1 MSSGGR
7 PNHPIWAQGY
17 KKLKEDK
24 KTLAL
29 CTVCEKKIHNTSSS
43 RLSMHRNVCKFLP
56 NRNIPVET
64 QNVAS
69 KILKSQ
75 QIKQKHATK
84 ISRVITETDTDTE
97 SNSIGSIRGEES
109 EDEALLLDSEQ
120 NTNFDFT
127 DKSNKANGGADDG
140 DFEGLNQ
147 EFTSTCSSK
156 SRPSTSNSLTSFVD
170 TMSIQDI
177 NKGNE
182 LLGKLFFG
190 CNIPFS
196 VIESTHFHNFM
207 QHMRPSYRIPSRKAL
222 CGKILDD
229 IFNKFTKD
237 IKFESDSVML
247 IDGWKNEN
255 ANTKN
260 VTVLLHSATGKAVF
274 LDNWDLS
281 EEKETGEKLTEIIE
295 FAKTQ
300 AEQMYQTKIFAVVS
314 DNAANMMKMGRLTDI
329 IHLTC
334 NSHTGQLLAKDI
346 LPTELATRVTSILKQ
361 FNGPDMEAQILRFGG
376 SKISLPCET
385 RWCSNRD
392 SFSCFLKNLSY
403 IKRVISENPQKSFAA
418 HLTGLI
424 FDQQFVKNVTEA
436 VSLLDPICSLINKCQ
451 SSTASIACAAE
462 AWLSIE
468 FPPGFVEAKECL
480 EKRRNYALKVPLL
493 VANYLHPAYR
503 GKKLNEQQID
513 LVNDYL
519 LENLDAT
526 GLADLIKFSSNT
538 GIFEILNSKEGLN
551 LKPHLYWELAS
562 RKCTNLS
569 HNAIKLLSIPAS
581 SAQLERVFSNWSY
594 VHNKLRNRLSAE
606 RSKKLVKVYYSLK
619 MQDSA
624 KSCEY

>member
-1 MSSGGR
+1 MSLGGR
-7 PNHPIWAQGY
+7 PNHFIWSQGF

-24 KTLAL
+24 KTVAL
-29 CTVCEKKIHNTSSS
+29 CTVCQKKIHNTSSS
-43 RLSMHRNVCKFLP
+43 RLSMHRNLCKYLKYHS
-56 NRNIPVET
+56 NDNTSVET
-64 QNVAS
+64 QKVAS
-69 KILKSQ
+69 KNPNSQ
-75 QIKQKHATK
+75 QVKEKHATK
-84 ISRVITETDTDTE
+84 ISRVVTETDTDEET
-97 SNSIGSIRGEES
+97 NSIVSLCS
-109 EDEALLLDSEQ
+109 EDEGVLLEPAQ

-127 DKSNKANGGADDG
+127 DGDDTDDG
-140 DFEGLNQ
+140 NFVLPNQ
-147 EFTSTCSSK
+147 EVISTCSSSCK
-156 SRPSTSNSLTSFVD
+156 SLTPSTSTSLTSFVD
-170 TMSIQDI
+170 SMSIKDMS
-177 NKGNE
+177 KGNA

-196 VIESTHFHNFM
+196 VVESTHFHKFM

-229 IFNKFTKD
+229 IYNKFTKD

-281 EEKETGEKLTEIIE
+281 EEKETGEKLAEIIE
-295 FAKTQ
+295 FAKIQ
-300 AEQMYQTKIFAVVS
+300 AEQMYQTKIFAVIS

-334 NSHTGQLLAKDI
+334 NSHLGQLLAKDV

-361 FNGPDMEAQILRFGG
+361 FNGPDMEAQIIRFGG
-376 SKISLPCET
+376 TKICLPCET

-392 SFSCFLKNLSY
+392 SFSCFLKNLPY
-403 IKRVISENPQKSFAA
+403 MKRVISENPQKSFPA
-418 HLTGLI
+418 HITALI

-462 AWLSIE
+462 AWLSIQ
-468 FPPGFVEAKECL
+468 FPPEFVEAEECL
-480 EKRRNYALKVPLL
+480 NKRRNSALKVPLL

-503 GKKLNEQQID
+503 GRKLNEQKID
-513 LVNDYL
+513 IVNDYL
-519 LENLDAT
+519 LENLDTT
-526 GLADLIKFSSNT
+526 GLEDLIKFSSNT
-538 GIFEILNSKEGLN
+538 GIFAVLDGKEGLN

-562 RKCTNLS
+562 TKCQNLS
-569 HNAIKLLSIPAS
+569 QIAIKLLSIPAS
-581 SAQLERVFSNWSY
+581 TAQLERVFSNWSY

-619 MQDSA
+619 MQDTA